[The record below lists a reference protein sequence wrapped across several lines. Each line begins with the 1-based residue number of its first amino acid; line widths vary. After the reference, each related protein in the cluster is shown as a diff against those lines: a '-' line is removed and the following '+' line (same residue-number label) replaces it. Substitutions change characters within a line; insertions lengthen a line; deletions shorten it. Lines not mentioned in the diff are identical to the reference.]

1 MRVSAVGELAKVI
14 RRDAVV
20 LFLGGTDAGKT
31 TLIRELHE
39 RLGGQIID
47 GDIGQSWIG
56 PPAVVSLGTPDGV
69 QAGYFVGDVSPR
81 GSLLQVI
88 TGIALMARRAERPC
102 LIDTDGYIAD
112 GAARA
117 YKTEL
122 INLVR
127 PDLLVLMQRRDE
139 LDYYTLYARKGIGV
153 IALHVRHQ
161 SEKTREERIRAREQA
176 FRDYFRLAEQRR
188 FTLGGVYFERGLL
201 GRGERLDTQM
211 LSVIL
216 GREVKGA
223 WKVGHEAT
231 VVLDGYPQTLGTAK
245 HALDVDTIHLCHW
258 ANVKDLLV
266 GCLHDGEYRGL
277 GIVKDLTTEDVALW
291 TPVERA
297 DVLQL
302 GSLRVGEDGRHE
314 PVRPGS
320 HT

>member
-1 MRVSAVGELAKVI
+1 LDVSTVGALTKEI
-14 RRDAVV
+14 RRDSVV

-31 TLIRELHE
+31 TLIRALHE
-39 RLGGQIID
+39 RVGGQIID

-69 QAGYFVGDVSPR
+69 HAGYFVGDVSPR

-112 GAARA
+112 GTARA

-122 INLVR
+122 INLVQ
-127 PDLLVLMQRRDE
+127 PELLVLMQRRDE
-139 LDYYTLYARKGIGV
+139 LEYYTLYARKGIGV
-153 IALHVRHQ
+153 ITLPVRHR

-176 FRDYFRLAEQRR
+176 FRNYFRPAEQRR
-188 FTLGGVYFERGLL
+188 FPLGGVYFERGLL

-223 WKVGHEAT
+223 WKIGREAT
-231 VVLDGYPQTLGTAK
+231 IVLDGTPQTLGTAK
-245 HALDVDTIHLCHW
+245 HVLDVDTLHLVPW

-266 GCLHDGEYRGL
+266 GCLHNGEYRGL

-291 TPVERA
+291 TPVDRT

-302 GSLRVGEDGRHE
+302 GSLHVDVDGRHE
-314 PVRPGS
+314 AVRLAS